1 MGVRSIEHRNVLGEK
16 INFSVHSARKIVIF
30 GRDDLDPL
38 NINANLFWTPPICL
52 KMTKCA
58 IFSTFWESHFKNTP
72 KVGVHRE
79 NFNIGNLSQ
88 IFFGDFYTCYE
99 YAISFS
105 TKFLIKNFSRW
116 ASTSPSPESHLLFEK
131 LLKIGK
137 YQFWGRKFFKIF
149 FFQKRHES

>member
-1 MGVRSIEHRNVLGEK
+1 MVRRLLFFNAGLRAFDAQAMCHACAQRISSTYVWVSDQSNIAMFWVKKLISQSTVPAESPFFEEMILAHYTLMP
-16 INFSVHSARKIVIF
+16 IF
-30 GRDDLDPL
+30 FWTPL
-38 NINANLFWTPPICL
+38 TPPICL

-105 TKFLIKNFSRW
+105 AKFLIKIFSR
-116 ASTSPSPESHLLFEK
+116 
-131 LLKIGK
+131 
-137 YQFWGRKFFKIF
+137 
-149 FFQKRHES
+149 

>member
-1 MGVRSIEHRNVLGEK
+1 MYICLGVRSIEHRNVLGEK
-16 INFSVHSARKIVIF
+16 INFSVHSARRIAIF

-38 NINANLFWTPPICL
+38 NINANLFWTPLTPPICL

-88 IFFGDFYTCYE
+88 IFFGDFYTC
-99 YAISFS
+99 
-105 TKFLIKNFSRW
+105 
-116 ASTSPSPESHLLFEK
+116 
-131 LLKIGK
+131 
-137 YQFWGRKFFKIF
+137 
-149 FFQKRHES
+149 

>member
-1 MGVRSIEHRNVLGEK
+1 MP
-16 INFSVHSARKIVIF
+16 IF
-30 GRDDLDPL
+30 FWTPL
-38 NINANLFWTPPICL
+38 TPPICL

-105 TKFLIKNFSRW
+105 AKFLIKNFSRW
-116 ASTSPSPESHLLFEK
+116 ASTSPSPESHLLFEN

-137 YQFWGRKFFKIF
+137 YQFWGRKFVKIF
-149 FFQKRHES
+149 FSKKGMKVKALNYTFIKNKYFQTLFSIF